1 MLFMDIF
8 RSETCNSHVALQHHC
23 CDWGLDKILLK
34 CLRYFIAMSRT
45 SWQPAEQWET
55 TLFLFLYFTVS
66 ESSTHRTHANRE
78 NTTKYRNAASI
89 RDDNQNSFQETLKSD
104 VLSWDKLVLV
114 MVCGAKSLKLDID
127 TYKSHTLV
135 LKNTPESHAESTS
148 SSLEEVTASHVP
160 AMSVLLSSVLVAFPG
175 CVFPFHSSFASVVL
189 CVVLNNIGL
198 KT

>member
-1 MLFMDIF
+1 M
-8 RSETCNSHVALQHHC
+8 
-23 CDWGLDKILLK
+23 
-34 CLRYFIAMSRT
+34 
-45 SWQPAEQWET
+45 
-55 TLFLFLYFTVS
+55 
-66 ESSTHRTHANRE
+66 
-78 NTTKYRNAASI
+78 
-89 RDDNQNSFQETLKSD
+89 
-104 VLSWDKLVLV
+104 LSWDKLVLV

>member
-1 MLFMDIF
+1 MRD
-8 RSETCNSHVALQHHC
+8 NS
-23 CDWGLDKILLK
+23 
-34 CLRYFIAMSRT
+34 
-45 SWQPAEQWET
+45 
-55 TLFLFLYFTVS
+55 FLFLYFTVS

-148 SSLEEVTASHVP
+148 SSLEEVTAS
-160 AMSVLLSSVLVAFPG
+160 MSQPCLF
-175 CVFPFHSSFASVVL
+175 CCHL
-189 CVVLNNIGL
+189 C
-198 KT
+198 